1 MVERPERDRVRG
13 FSNFGRVS
21 GGGVYVE
28 RDSSVLERLT
38 LTRNRAEQG
47 GAFFSSSSSTTLR
60 GNVLT
65 GKGNIVES
73 RRNSKQITPNIIEQ
87 VLASPKIPPDG
98 ISEIMRLIQAR
109 WDAVGYG
116 GRYADWIT
124 KKRPAT

>member
-1 MVERPERDRVRG
+1 MKGELYQWQNNEEGRLVE
-13 FSNFGRVS
+13 
-21 GGGVYVE
+21 GVYG
-28 RDSSVLERLT
+28 L
-38 LTRNRAEQG
+38 
-47 GAFFSSSSSTTLR
+47 

-87 VLASPKIPPDG
+87 VLASPKIPADG
-98 ISEIMRLIQAR
+98 ISRIMKLIQAR

-124 KKRPAT
+124 AKRPAT

>member
-1 MVERPERDRVRG
+1 MRGELYQWQNNEEGRLVE
-13 FSNFGRVS
+13 
-21 GGGVYVE
+21 GVYG
-28 RDSSVLERLT
+28 L
-38 LTRNRAEQG
+38 
-47 GAFFSSSSSTTLR
+47 

-73 RRNSKQITPNIIEQ
+73 RRNSKQITPTIIEQ

-116 GRYADWIT
+116 GSYADWIT
-124 KKRPAT
+124 AKRTAS